1 MLETIDYHSDIR
13 LDYRCKHIFIPQRSP
28 EPAKLAWARQILDE
42 HPKPLK
48 DATRPDSIDFDWV
61 QANGVLDLAASQARE
76 PLYDYEIQA
85 VRLGDA
91 AIVALP
97 GEPFVE
103 GQLELKLRSRAPY
116 TYVAHDTSSYV
127 GYLPIR
133 EAFSRGGHET
143 NTGNWSRLVPE
154 ALDMVVTEA
163 ASMVNELF

>member
-1 MLETIDYHSDIR
+1 M
-13 LDYRCKHIFIPQRSP
+13 
-28 EPAKLAWARQILDE
+28 
-42 HPKPLK
+42 
-48 DATRPDSIDFDWV
+48 
-61 QANGVLDLAASQARE
+61 
-76 PLYDYEIQA
+76 
-85 VRLGDA
+85 
-91 AIVALP
+91 
-97 GEPFVE
+97 E